1 MGGQLRRQ
9 QAEEQRGKETALASL
24 LTLTPHYFPA
34 ELYSSSDQRRA
45 LLGSPLSLASC
56 RFTRGFADLALR

>member
-1 MGGQLRRQ
+1 MKAAGPIRKLGGQLKRQ

-34 ELYSSSDQRRA
+34 ELYSSKDQRC
-45 LLGSPLSLASC
+45 ASAQPSWC
-56 RFTRGFADLALR
+56 VAVAT